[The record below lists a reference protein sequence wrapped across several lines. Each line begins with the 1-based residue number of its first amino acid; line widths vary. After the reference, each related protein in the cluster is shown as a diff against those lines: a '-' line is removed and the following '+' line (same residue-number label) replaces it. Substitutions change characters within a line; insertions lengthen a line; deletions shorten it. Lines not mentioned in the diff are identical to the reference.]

1 MTHEAMDSLNANG
14 VEKPGVSQSAAFE
27 QSSLTGLKAES
38 APPAMTNN
46 ELEAHCVQ
54 EIDNFRRGDPS
65 TGDCCLELLR
75 RMTVE
80 DNLEAREIV
89 QKCLSETVRGWIEH
103 HPGSTIAA
111 DLDNEESYMAQTFAR
126 FYQAIVSKR
135 VDFGC
140 LFDVL
145 QCLQANLNSVI
156 LDTLRANTRPREIL
170 PSHTG
175 DIEVAATI
183 HSNSSEVWENL
194 KKVLSDARERRMAF
208 LLFNCGL
215 SPNSIVQS
223 FAEEFNDVQE
233 INRLRHRIIKQ
244 LLCSEI
250 TLSTSE

>member
-1 MTHEAMDSLNANG
+1 MKHEAMDSLNANG

-111 DLDNEESYMAQTFAR
+111 DLDNEERYMAQTFAR
-126 FYQAIVSKR
+126 FYRAIVSKR

-145 QCLQANLNSVI
+145 QCLKAILNSVI
-156 LDTLRANTRPREIL
+156 LDMLRNYSRPHKI
-170 PSHTG
+170 PISHTG
-175 DIEVAATI
+175 DTEASATI
-183 HSNSSEVWENL
+183 HSKNSEVWENL
-194 KKVLSDARERRMAF
+194 KKGLSDAREQRMAF

-215 SPNSIVQS
+215 SPYDIVQS
-223 FAEEFNDVQE
+223 FPEEFLDGEE
-233 INRLRHRIIKQ
+233 IARLRQRMIKQ
-244 LLCSEI
+244 LLCNGIS
-250 TLSTSE
+250 LSTSE